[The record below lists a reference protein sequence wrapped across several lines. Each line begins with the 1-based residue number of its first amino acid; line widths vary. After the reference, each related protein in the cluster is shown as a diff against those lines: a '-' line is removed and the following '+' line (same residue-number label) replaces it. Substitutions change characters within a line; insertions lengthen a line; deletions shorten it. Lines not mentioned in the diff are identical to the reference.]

1 MIRSNRRNVAGRI
14 IEPGNRMEFY
24 YKAGTDCPGF
34 SFYTILRARLNPSKE
49 PLIVASGTA

>member
-1 MIRSNRRNVAGRI
+1 MIRSNRRNAAGRI

-49 PLIVASGTA
+49 PRIVASGTA